1 MEMQFPV
8 ILDGAT
14 GTELQKR
21 GFTGDMSAEQWV
33 LEHPESILEI
43 QRKYVASGSNVL
55 YAPTFG
61 GNRQK
66 LEERGIFNRTEEMN
80 KALAQLS
87 KQAAD
92 GKAWVAGDIAPTGRF
107 LAPLGDASFEE
118 LVDIYTEQAAGL
130 EQAGVDLYVI
140 ETMMTL
146 TDARAAVLAIRSM
159 SKKPILVSF
168 TCDESG
174 KILSGTDVAAALSV
188 MEGMGVSAFGLNC
201 SAGPEQMLPQLQ
213 RLHKYAR
220 VPLIAKP
227 NAGMPEIVNGE
238 AVYNCPPE
246 EFVALVPEMLKAGVV
261 LFGGCCGTT
270 EEHIAA
276 LKAALKDAEYV
287 RPAPESLDL
296 LPAATEKEAFF
307 LPADAS
313 FEELVD
319 IYTEQ
324 AAGLE
329 QAGVDLYVIET
340 MMTLTDARAAVLAIR
355 SMSKKPILVSFTCDE
370 SGKILSGTDVA
381 AALSVMEGMGVSA
394 FGLNCSAGPE
404 QMLPQLQRLHK
415 YARVPL
421 IAKPNAGM
429 PEIVN
434 GEAVYNCPPEEF
446 VALVP
451 EMLKAGVV
459 LFGGCCGTTEE
470 HIAALKAALKDAEYV
485 RPAPECLDLLPAATE
500 KEAFFLPADATHGA
514 VLTADSD
521 LEDKLSDAMDD
532 EWPMVALKL
541 ASWADVDALADYQYM
556 IRKPLCLIC
565 DDAELLEAGLRAYQG
580 RALYEG
586 NLTED
591 ALAPL
596 VEKYGL
602 LV

>member
-1 MEMQFPV
+1 
-8 ILDGAT
+8 
-14 GTELQKR
+14 
-21 GFTGDMSAEQWV
+21 
-33 LEHPESILEI
+33 
-43 QRKYVASGSNVL
+43 
-55 YAPTFG
+55 
-61 GNRQK
+61 
-66 LEERGIFNRTEEMN
+66 
-80 KALAQLS
+80 
-87 KQAAD
+87 
-92 GKAWVAGDIAPTGRF
+92 
-107 LAPLGDASFEE
+107 
-118 LVDIYTEQAAGL
+118 
-130 EQAGVDLYVI
+130 
-140 ETMMTL
+140 MMTL

-159 SKKPILVSF
+159 SKKPILASF

-174 KILSGTDVAAALSV
+174 KILSGTDVVAALSV

-246 EFVALVPEMLKAGVV
+246 DFVALVPEMLKAGV
-261 LFGGCCGTT
+261 
-270 EEHIAA
+270 A
-276 LKAALKDAEYV
+276 
-287 RPAPESLDL
+287 
-296 LPAATEKEAFF
+296 
-307 LPADAS
+307 
-313 FEELVD
+313 
-319 IYTEQ
+319 
-324 AAGLE
+324 
-329 QAGVDLYVIET
+329 
-340 MMTLTDARAAVLAIR
+340 
-355 SMSKKPILVSFTCDE
+355 
-370 SGKILSGTDVA
+370 
-381 AALSVMEGMGVSA
+381 
-394 FGLNCSAGPE
+394 
-404 QMLPQLQRLHK
+404 
-415 YARVPL
+415 
-421 IAKPNAGM
+421 
-429 PEIVN
+429 
-434 GEAVYNCPPEEF
+434 
-446 VALVP
+446 
-451 EMLKAGVV
+451 

-514 VLTADSD
+514 VLTADGDLEDKLSDAMDDEWPMVALKAALKDAEYVRPAPECLDLLPAATEKEAFFLPADATHGAVLTADGD

>member
-130 EQAGVDLYVI
+130 EQADVDLYVI

-174 KILSGTDVAAALSV
+174 KILSGTDVVAALSV

-201 SAGPEQMLPQLQ
+201 SGPEQMLPQLQ

-246 EFVALVPEMLKAGVV
+246 EFVALVPEMLKAGV
-261 LFGGCCGTT
+261 
-270 EEHIAA
+270 A
-276 LKAALKDAEYV
+276 
-287 RPAPESLDL
+287 
-296 LPAATEKEAFF
+296 
-307 LPADAS
+307 
-313 FEELVD
+313 
-319 IYTEQ
+319 
-324 AAGLE
+324 
-329 QAGVDLYVIET
+329 
-340 MMTLTDARAAVLAIR
+340 
-355 SMSKKPILVSFTCDE
+355 
-370 SGKILSGTDVA
+370 
-381 AALSVMEGMGVSA
+381 
-394 FGLNCSAGPE
+394 
-404 QMLPQLQRLHK
+404 
-415 YARVPL
+415 
-421 IAKPNAGM
+421 
-429 PEIVN
+429 
-434 GEAVYNCPPEEF
+434 
-446 VALVP
+446 
-451 EMLKAGVV
+451 

-514 VLTADSD
+514 VLAADARVLGRCRRAGGLPVHDQKAAVPYLRRRGAFGSGPAR
-521 LEDKLSDAMDD
+521 LSGKSLVRGKSHRRCPCA
-532 EWPMVALKL
+532 AGRK
-541 ASWADVDALADYQYM
+541 
-556 IRKPLCLIC
+556 IRS
-565 DDAELLEAGLRAYQG
+565 AGVKREKEERDG
-580 RALYEG
+580 NEHFRPVLYIVKRV
-586 NLTED
+586 T
-591 ALAPL
+591 PRRRQC
-596 VEKYGL
+596 
-602 LV
+602 

>member
-1 MEMQFPV
+1 MELHFPLL
-8 ILDGAT
+8 LDGAT

-21 GFTGDMSAEQWV
+21 GCAGEVCFEQWT
-33 LEHPESILEI
+33 LEHPEDILEI
-43 QRKYVASGSNVL
+43 QRGYVKAGSQVL
-55 YAPTFG
+55 YTPTFG
-61 GNRQK
+61 ANRRR
-66 LEERGIFNRTEEMN
+66 LESHGIFNRTAEFN
-80 KALAQLS
+80 HRLAALSA
-87 KQAAD
+87 QAAE
-92 GKAWVAGDIAPTGRF
+92 GRALCAGDLSPTGAF
-107 LAPLGDASFEE
+107 LPPLGNAAFEE
-118 LVDIYTEQAAGL
+118 LEDIYAEQAAAL
-130 EQAGVDLYVI
+130 EDAGVDLFVI

-174 KILSGTDVAAALSV
+174 KILSGTDVVAALSV

-246 EFVALVPEMLKAGVV
+246 EFVALVPEMLKAGV
-261 LFGGCCGTT
+261 
-270 EEHIAA
+270 A
-276 LKAALKDAEYV
+276 
-287 RPAPESLDL
+287 
-296 LPAATEKEAFF
+296 
-307 LPADAS
+307 
-313 FEELVD
+313 
-319 IYTEQ
+319 
-324 AAGLE
+324 
-329 QAGVDLYVIET
+329 
-340 MMTLTDARAAVLAIR
+340 
-355 SMSKKPILVSFTCDE
+355 
-370 SGKILSGTDVA
+370 
-381 AALSVMEGMGVSA
+381 
-394 FGLNCSAGPE
+394 
-404 QMLPQLQRLHK
+404 
-415 YARVPL
+415 
-421 IAKPNAGM
+421 
-429 PEIVN
+429 
-434 GEAVYNCPPEEF
+434 
-446 VALVP
+446 
-451 EMLKAGVV
+451 

-514 VLTADSD
+514 VLTADGD

-556 IRKPLCLIC
+556 IRKQLCLIC

>member
-80 KALAQLS
+80 KALALLS

-118 LVDIYTEQAAGL
+118 LVEIYTEQAAGL

-146 TDARAAVLAIRSM
+146 TDARAAVLAVRSM

-174 KILSGTDVAAALSV
+174 KILSGTDVVAALSV

-227 NAGMPEIVNGE
+227 NAGM
-238 AVYNCPPE
+238 
-246 EFVALVPEMLKAGVV
+246 
-261 LFGGCCGTT
+261 
-270 EEHIAA
+270 
-276 LKAALKDAEYV
+276 
-287 RPAPESLDL
+287 
-296 LPAATEKEAFF
+296 
-307 LPADAS
+307 
-313 FEELVD
+313 
-319 IYTEQ
+319 
-324 AAGLE
+324 
-329 QAGVDLYVIET
+329 
-340 MMTLTDARAAVLAIR
+340 
-355 SMSKKPILVSFTCDE
+355 
-370 SGKILSGTDVA
+370 
-381 AALSVMEGMGVSA
+381 
-394 FGLNCSAGPE
+394 
-404 QMLPQLQRLHK
+404 
-415 YARVPL
+415 
-421 IAKPNAGM
+421 
-429 PEIVN
+429 
-434 GEAVYNCPPEEF
+434 
-446 VALVP
+446 P

-514 VLTADSD
+514 VLTADGD

-596 VEKYGL
+596 LEKYGL

>member
-80 KALAQLS
+80 KALVQLS

-118 LVDIYTEQAAGL
+118 LVDIY
-130 EQAGVDLYVI
+130 
-140 ETMMTL
+140 
-146 TDARAAVLAIRSM
+146 
-159 SKKPILVSF
+159 
-168 TCDESG
+168 
-174 KILSGTDVAAALSV
+174 ILSGTDVVAALSV

-201 SAGPEQMLPQLQ
+201 STGPEQMLPQLQ

-220 VPLIAKP
+220 VPMIAKP

-246 EFVALVPEMLKAGVV
+246 EFVALVPEMLKAGVA

-270 EEHIAA
+270 EEH
-276 LKAALKDAEYV
+276 V
-287 RPAPESLDL
+287 
-296 LPAATEKEAFF
+296 
-307 LPADAS
+307 
-313 FEELVD
+313 
-319 IYTEQ
+319 
-324 AAGLE
+324 
-329 QAGVDLYVIET
+329 
-340 MMTLTDARAAVLAIR
+340 
-355 SMSKKPILVSFTCDE
+355 
-370 SGKILSGTDVA
+370 
-381 AALSVMEGMGVSA
+381 
-394 FGLNCSAGPE
+394 
-404 QMLPQLQRLHK
+404 
-415 YARVPL
+415 
-421 IAKPNAGM
+421 
-429 PEIVN
+429 
-434 GEAVYNCPPEEF
+434 
-446 VALVP
+446 
-451 EMLKAGVV
+451 
-459 LFGGCCGTTEE
+459 
-470 HIAALKAALKDAEYV
+470 AALKAALKDAEYV

-514 VLTADSD
+514 VLTADGD

>member
-80 KALAQLS
+80 KALVQLS

-118 LVDIYTEQAAGL
+118 LVDIYTEQVAGL
-130 EQAGVDLYVI
+130 EQAGVDRLRHPGDHIVDRKLTSSANVAQDPWVFVVTQGLEQAGQGLDVI

-174 KILSGTDVAAALSV
+174 KILSGTDVVAALSV

-227 NAGMPEIVNGE
+227 NAGMQEIVNGE

-246 EFVALVPEMLKAGVV
+246 EFVALVPEMLKAGV
-261 LFGGCCGTT
+261 
-270 EEHIAA
+270 A
-276 LKAALKDAEYV
+276 
-287 RPAPESLDL
+287 
-296 LPAATEKEAFF
+296 
-307 LPADAS
+307 
-313 FEELVD
+313 
-319 IYTEQ
+319 
-324 AAGLE
+324 
-329 QAGVDLYVIET
+329 
-340 MMTLTDARAAVLAIR
+340 
-355 SMSKKPILVSFTCDE
+355 
-370 SGKILSGTDVA
+370 
-381 AALSVMEGMGVSA
+381 
-394 FGLNCSAGPE
+394 
-404 QMLPQLQRLHK
+404 
-415 YARVPL
+415 
-421 IAKPNAGM
+421 
-429 PEIVN
+429 
-434 GEAVYNCPPEEF
+434 
-446 VALVP
+446 
-451 EMLKAGVV
+451 

-514 VLTADSD
+514 VLTADGD

>member
-1 MEMQFPV
+1 
-8 ILDGAT
+8 
-14 GTELQKR
+14 
-21 GFTGDMSAEQWV
+21 
-33 LEHPESILEI
+33 
-43 QRKYVASGSNVL
+43 
-55 YAPTFG
+55 
-61 GNRQK
+61 
-66 LEERGIFNRTEEMN
+66 
-80 KALAQLS
+80 
-87 KQAAD
+87 
-92 GKAWVAGDIAPTGRF
+92 
-107 LAPLGDASFEE
+107 
-118 LVDIYTEQAAGL
+118 
-130 EQAGVDLYVI
+130 
-140 ETMMTL
+140 MMTL

-174 KILSGTDVAAALSV
+174 KILSGTDVVAALSV

-246 EFVALVPEMLKAGVV
+246 EFVALVPEMLKAGV
-261 LFGGCCGTT
+261 
-270 EEHIAA
+270 A
-276 LKAALKDAEYV
+276 
-287 RPAPESLDL
+287 
-296 LPAATEKEAFF
+296 
-307 LPADAS
+307 
-313 FEELVD
+313 
-319 IYTEQ
+319 
-324 AAGLE
+324 
-329 QAGVDLYVIET
+329 
-340 MMTLTDARAAVLAIR
+340 
-355 SMSKKPILVSFTCDE
+355 
-370 SGKILSGTDVA
+370 
-381 AALSVMEGMGVSA
+381 
-394 FGLNCSAGPE
+394 
-404 QMLPQLQRLHK
+404 
-415 YARVPL
+415 
-421 IAKPNAGM
+421 
-429 PEIVN
+429 
-434 GEAVYNCPPEEF
+434 
-446 VALVP
+446 
-451 EMLKAGVV
+451 

-514 VLTADSD
+514 VLAADGD